1 VTVTITASK
10 TPIAAK
16 RREKKM
22 ARFNNRKLSDIL
34 NGESMEELVRRFEEV
49 EAAPEFAPVPAGT
62 YEVDFVEGQLCSS
75 NSGTTGYNCSFQV
88 SNGEHAGRKIWHTF
102 WLSESALPYTKRDL
116 LKLGIRTL
124 GQCEDPV
131 PPGIFCTV
139 KVGVRTEDD
148 GTQRNRVTHI
158 EAGGVR
164 SDPTGDPDFSDP
176 PSSSESEKGG
186 AK

>member
-1 VTVTITASK
+1 VTITESK

-16 RREKKM
+16 RQEKEM

-75 NSGTTGYNCSFQV
+75 NSGTRGYNCSFQV

-139 KVGVRTEDD
+139 KVVVRTEDD

-164 SDPTGDPDFSDP
+164 SDPTGDPDFADP